1 MVGDDTLHKLSITL
15 LNYIILSSLI
25 DTEKEEMK
33 QFYQL
38 VLSVK
43 VLRSFEALPNFP
55 GDLRTIVNAIKPF
68 VNISLDDPR
77 VEKMMERADVIE
89 AFDLLKKNTTDGSFK
104 CK

>member
-1 MVGDDTLHKLSITL
+1 MVGDHTVHKLSIRL
-15 LNYIILSSLI
+15 LNYIILSLLI
-25 DTEKEEMK
+25 DTDKDEMK

-43 VLRSFEALPNFP
+43 VLRSFTEFPSFP
-55 GDLRTIVNAIKPF
+55 GDLRTIVHAIKPF

-77 VEKMMERADVIE
+77 VEKMMKREDVIE
-89 AFDLLKKNTTDGSFK
+89 AFDLLKKNTTDGLFK